1 MKTKSFILLLGG
13 VLLLAAT
20 SCTEPIAVNPNFNPE
35 TNKVYTQFV
44 INIAAADEVNT
55 KQLATTAQI
64 PNADGSKFRGINN
77 ASLFS
82 FSRGTDY
89 DGKMIGDLSEV
100 CTGDAVKPGV
110 TQDYVDLSTMIPSQ
124 SLNLQDNA
132 NSSRRILQ
140 ISLPLGTNGIL
151 FYGMAGNGETRAG
164 LSDSDEFGAL
174 KMDSEVPLSDVMPM
188 SKIGSSLVSR
198 LENKNALIQ
207 VEKIFLV
214 ILNNLVKIG
223 FNGEEAWNRSSM
235 TGEKQLVSS
244 GYKGRIYNFTN
255 STSPATYK
263 PLDWKDY
270 LASYATE
277 TSTAHSPLPDKIGGT
292 TPEGATVT
300 DLSASPLEVILGN
313 AYNSIV
319 SFGPN
324 EIRAGSG
331 NSIMRMFQDLF
342 SVFRDGV
349 TSAPVNTEEMI
360 AQQMM
365 IEILKYICLFTNAN
379 LTYDEHDQ
387 LVGFTPPTTWNSS
400 NNIHGTIRT
409 WDTNQYNYAEAPSYP
424 LNNFPSSFN
433 LPQGSVVIKKNTSG
447 EMFSYYVDDIDISA
461 MGHQAYQTMTIDQY
475 CYPVPLCYY
484 GNSPVRVNNSST
496 VEEDDYTNGYAN
508 WVNDGKWGSS
518 WLSNSHVV
526 SSTRGVAM
534 TYNIQYGVA
543 LLESKVQYSS
553 QVLRN
558 GIMYDNNA
566 GLHPREEPNEV
577 KVTDDNSFW
586 LTGILIGGQPNSVDW
601 RYLTKSKLDED
612 FTMMVYDKAMDQK
625 SGDIY
630 YTPIPFERGGTS
642 TPNYTML
649 YDNFSGDED
658 PAEQNVVYVALE
670 FVNKTGHDFWG
681 MGNMVRNEGTF
692 YLIGKLSPYKDE
704 NKTPKDFTWPDEGT
718 TKQIVPP
725 FEVDEDGIVK
735 GKKIVRVFIQD
746 FMTKAT
752 FTLNQNSLKNAY
764 VTVPDLKASKISLG
778 LSVDL
783 NWQPGIEFTDIPLGN
798 ITE

>member
-55 KQLATTAQI
+55 KQLATTVQI
-64 PNADGSKFRGINN
+64 PNAEGSKFRGINN

-100 CTGDAVKPGV
+100 CTGDAVKTGV

-151 FYGMAGNGETRAG
+151 FYGMAGNGEARDK
-164 LSDSDEFGAL
+164 LSVSDEFGAL

-188 SKIGSSLVSR
+188 SKIGSSMVSR
-198 LENKNALIQ
+198 LENKDALIQ
-207 VEKIFLV
+207 VEKMFLV

-223 FNGEEAWNRSSM
+223 FNGNKPWNSIEM
-235 TGEKQLVSS
+235 KDEIQLVSS
-244 GYKGRIYNFTN
+244 GYQGRIYNFTN

-263 PLDWKDY
+263 PLEWKDY

-277 TSTAHSPLPDKIGGT
+277 TSTAQSPLPEKVGGK
-292 TPEGATVT
+292 TPEGAPVT

-342 SVFRDGV
+342 SIFKDGV
-349 TSAPVNTEEMI
+349 SSAPVNTEEMI

-379 LTYDEHDQ
+379 LTYNDNNE
-387 LVGFTPPTTWNSS
+387 LVSFTPPETWNRTVD
-400 NNIHGTIRT
+400 IHALIKD
-409 WDTNQYNYAEAPSYP
+409 WDHTQYEYGSAPDYA
-424 LNNFPSSFN
+424 LNNFPFSFN

-447 EMFSYYVDDIDISA
+447 EMFSYYLDDIDISA
-461 MGHQAYQTMTIDQY
+461 MGHDPNQTMTIDQY

-496 VEEDDYTNGYAN
+496 VEDDDYTNGYAN
-508 WVNDGKWGSS
+508 WVNDAKWGDS
-518 WLSNSHVV
+518 WLSNSHVA

-553 QVLRN
+553 TVQSTK
-558 GIMYDNNA
+558 IMYDNNK
-566 GLHPREEPNEV
+566 GLHPEEEPHEV

-601 RYLTKSKLDED
+601 RYLTKSTLDAD
-612 FTMMVYDKAMDQK
+612 FTMMVYDKAMSQR

-630 YTPIPFERGGTS
+630 YTPVPLSGTS

-649 YDNFSGDED
+649 YDNFSGVEKAD
-658 PAEQNVVYVALE
+658 EQNVVYVALE

-681 MGNMVRNEGTF
+681 MGNMVRDEGTF
-692 YLIGKLSPYKDE
+692 YLIGKLSPYQDE
-704 NKTPKDFTWPDEGT
+704 NKTPKTFTWPDEET

-725 FEVDEDGIVK
+725 YEVVNGVVK